1 MRHQHQRYYT
11 LVLPLSAIPY
21 NCTCFIL
28 QKAIAIA
35 NKASQEDQAGNY
47 EEAVKSYQH
56 AVKYFLHIIK
66 REPQGKEGNQKIRDK
81 CKQYLDR
88 AEELQDCLDKKE
100 VTIKLSLES
109 HYKNSDKITTKAI
122 DLAGKAAQEDKAENY
137 EEALRLY
144 QHAVQYFLHVVK
156 YEAQGD
162 KAKQSIRAKCA
173 EYLDRAEK
181 LKEYL
186 KKKEKAPAK
195 PVKESQSSDKGTE
208 SDGEGEDP
216 EKKKFQNQLSG
227 AIVMEKPNIKW
238 NDVAGLEGAKEALKE
253 AVILPIKFPHLFTG
267 KRTPWRGIL
276 LFGPPGTGKSYLA
289 KAVATE
295 ANNSTFFSISSSDL
309 VSKWLGESEKLVKNL
324 FTLAREHKPSIIF
337 IDEIDSLC
345 GSRSENE
352 SEAARRIK
360 TEFLVQMQGVG
371 NDNEGILV
379 LGATNIPW
387 TLDSAIRRR
396 FEKRIYIPLPEDHAR
411 GFMFKLNLGSTPN
424 SLNDSDFMT
433 LGKKTEGYSGAD
445 ISVIVRDALM
455 QPVRKV
461 QSATHFK
468 RVRGPSRSD
477 PNVIVDDLLTPCSP
491 GDPQGVEM
499 TWMEV
504 PGEKLL
510 EPIVSMSDMQRSLAN
525 TKPTVNEQD
534 LDKLKKFT
542 EDFGQEG

>member
-1 MRHQHQRYYT
+1 M
-11 LVLPLSAIPY
+11 LS
-21 NCTCFIL
+21 
-28 QKAIAIA
+28 Q
-35 NKASQEDQAGNY
+35 
-47 EEAVKSYQH
+47 
-56 AVKYFLHIIK
+56 
-66 REPQGKEGNQKIRDK
+66 
-81 CKQYLDR
+81 
-88 AEELQDCLDKKE
+88 
-100 VTIKLSLES
+100 
-109 HYKNSDKITTKAI
+109 KAI
-122 DLAGKAAQEDKAENY
+122 DLASKAAAEDKAKNY
-137 EEALRLY
+137 EEALKLY

-162 KAKQSIRAKCA
+162 RAAQSIRAKCA
-173 EYLDRAEK
+173 DYLDRAEQ

-186 KKKEKAPAK
+186 KKKEKMFIK
-195 PVKESQSSDKGTE
+195 PI
-208 SDGEGEDP
+208 P
-216 EKKKFQNQLSG
+216 FSG

-238 NDVAGLEGAKEALKE
+238 DDVAGLEGAKEALKE
-253 AVILPIKFPHLFTG
+253 AVILPIKFPHLFKG

-309 VSKWLGESEKLVKNL
+309 VSKWLGESEKLVKSL
-324 FTLAREHKPSIIF
+324 FTLAREHRPSIIF

-396 FEKRIYIPLPEDHAR
+396 FEKRIYIPLPEKHAR
-411 GFMFKLNLGSTPN
+411 SFMFKLHLGSTPN
-424 SLNDSDFMT
+424 ELTEADFIT
-433 LGKKTEGYSGAD
+433 LGDKTEGYSGAD

-468 RVRGPSRSD
+468 KVRGSSWNNPD
-477 PNVIVDDLLTPCSP
+477 VVVEDLLTPCSP
-491 GDPQGVEM
+491 GDPNAIKM
-499 TWMEV
+499 TWMDV
-504 PGEKLL
+504 PSEKLL
-510 EPIVSMSDMQRSLAN
+510 EAVVSMPDMLRSLTN

>member
-1 MRHQHQRYYT
+1 MAST
-11 LVLPLSAIPY
+11 
-21 NCTCFIL
+21 NTNL
-28 QKAIAIA
+28 Q
-35 NKASQEDQAGNY
+35 
-47 EEAVKSYQH
+47 
-56 AVKYFLHIIK
+56 
-66 REPQGKEGNQKIRDK
+66 
-81 CKQYLDR
+81 
-88 AEELQDCLDKKE
+88 
-100 VTIKLSLES
+100 
-109 HYKNSDKITTKAI
+109 KAI
-122 DLAGKAAQEDKAENY
+122 DLASKAAQEDKAGNY
-137 EEALRLY
+137 EEALQLY

-162 KAKQSIRAKCA
+162 KAKQSIRAKCT

-186 KKKEKAPAK
+186 KKKEKKPQK
-195 PVKESQSSDKGTE
+195 PVKEEQSGPVDEKGND
-208 SDGEGEDP
+208 SDGEAESDDP
-216 EKKKFQNQLSG
+216 EKKKLQNQLQGQGVTSSIFLDSSTVDFETG
-227 AIVMEKPNIKW
+227 FVTEPVQLGGQPANLRDTPVSAAHPTSKLKSLKRAIVIERPNVKW
-238 NDVAGLEGAKEALKE
+238 SDVAGLEGAKEALKE

-324 FTLAREHKPSIIF
+324 FQLARENKPSIIF

-371 NDNEGILV
+371 VDNDGILV

-387 TLDSAIRRR
+387 VLDSAIRRR
-396 FEKRIYIPLPEDHAR
+396 FEKRIYIPLPEAHAR
-411 GFMFKLNLGSTPN
+411 AAMFRLHLGSTQN
-424 SLNDSDFMT
+424 SLTEADFQE
-433 LGKKTEGYSGAD
+433 LGRKTDGYSGAD
-445 ISVIVRDALM
+445 ISIIVRDALM

-468 RVRGPSRSD
+468 KVRGPSRAD
-477 PNVIVDDLLTPCSP
+477 PNCIVNDLLTPCSP
-491 GDPQGVEM
+491 GDPGAIEM
-499 TWMEV
+499 TWMDV
-504 PGEKLL
+504 PGDKLL
-510 EPIVSMSDMQRSLAN
+510 EPVVSMRDMLRSLSS

-534 LDKLKKFT
+534 LLKLKKFT

>member
-1 MRHQHQRYYT
+1 MSECGALHKSWTTTPIVPGYVDSTRLGKADLPAQEPT
-11 LVLPLSAIPY
+11 LVRISKATHSLLFLIILRVEMEGALLIIPLHNPLMETI
-21 NCTCFIL
+21 
-28 QKAIAIA
+28 
-35 NKASQEDQAGNY
+35 
-47 EEAVKSYQH
+47 
-56 AVKYFLHIIK
+56 
-66 REPQGKEGNQKIRDK
+66 
-81 CKQYLDR
+81 
-88 AEELQDCLDKKE
+88 
-100 VTIKLSLES
+100 VTS
-109 HYKNSDKITTKAI
+109 ITIEKAI
-122 DLAGKAAQEDKAENY
+122 DLASKAAQEDKAGNF

-162 KAKQSIRAKCA
+162 KAKQSIRAKCT

-181 LKEYL
+181 LKDYL
-186 KKKEKAPAK
+186 KKKENTPLK
-195 PVKESQSSDKGTE
+195 PVKESGSADEKGND
-208 SDGEGEDP
+208 SDGEGESDDP
-216 EKKKFQNQLSG
+216 EKKKLQNQLQG
-227 AIVMEKPNIKW
+227 AIVMERPNVKW
-238 NDVAGLEGAKEALKE
+238 SDVAGLEGAKEALKE

-295 ANNSTFFSISSSDL
+295 ANNSTFFSVSSSL
-309 VSKWLGESEKLVKNL
+309 LLSKWLGESEKLVKNL
-324 FTLAREHKPSIIF
+324 FQLARENKPSIIF

-371 NDNEGILV
+371 TDNEGILV

-387 TLDSAIRRR
+387 VLDSAIRRR

-411 GFMFKLNLGSTPN
+411 AAMFKLHLGTTKN
-424 SLNDSDFMT
+424 TLTESDYRE
-433 LGKKTEGYSGAD
+433 LGKRTDGYSGAD

-468 RVRGPSRSD
+468 KVKGPSLSD
-477 PNVIVDDLLTPCSP
+477 PDVLVDLFTPCSP
-491 GDPQGVEM
+491 GEPSAIEM
-499 TWMEV
+499 TWMDV
-504 PGEKLL
+504 PGDKLL
-510 EPIVSMSDMQRSLAN
+510 EPVVSMADMLRSLAN

-534 LDKLKKFT
+534 LEKLKKFT